1 MGTSDLKNFM
11 QSIFFRG
18 QGAQSFDTVVSVGGV
33 NDSSTS
39 LTYDVNHYDSSG
51 ALRVSGVFSGSGG
64 STFPVSQSGTW
75 STRIFDSSG
84 NSIIATNTN
93 PVGTEQGLIV
103 RSPAQALQ
111 GATAPNSP
119 YSIGAEGRL
128 SDGTPVTSGQLV
140 RIIADSLGKQVVL
153 PGAVNDLHLDGAVQQ
168 AGVIATALIA
178 NQGAG
183 KKIAMQS
190 LLVTCSGSQTV
201 QVIITGGPNSRTFG
215 FAAPGGGFALAAGG
229 APLYITS
236 ASTALSVNCD
246 ATSTTDVFASGYSLG
261 N

>member
-1 MGTSDLKNFM
+1 MATSDLKNFL
-11 QSIFFRG
+11 QSIFWRG
-18 QGAQSFDTVVSVGGV
+18 QGAQTFDTVVSVGGV
-33 NDSSTS
+33 DYTS
-39 LTYDVNHYDSSG
+39 ASISYEVNHYSGG
-51 ALRVSGVFSGSGG
+51 ALLVTQFGG
-64 STFPVSQSGTW
+64 GGGGPVSQSGTW

-93 PVGTEQGLIV
+93 PVGTEQGLIS
-103 RSPAQALQ
+103 RIAAAQALN
-111 GATAPNSP
+111 GAAVADSP
-119 YSIGAEGRL
+119 VLMGADART
-128 SDGTPVTSGQLV
+128 SDGTAVGNQTQR
-140 RIIADSLGKQVVL
+140 RIISDSLGKQIVL
-153 PGAVNDLHLDGAVQQ
+153 VGSLNELHLDGAVQQ

-201 QVIITGGPNSRTFG
+201 QVIISGGPNNRTFG
-215 FAAPGGGFALAAGG
+215 FASPGGGFTIMAGG